1 MLAEPDGEIRQRGM
15 KMDKKIT
22 DEKLKAYSESG
33 KTYCDTYIL
42 KKVALAF
49 LAERAERAKNPGV
62 WDGAPDNATMCSVK
76 TWANGIMG
84 CVSEKEYKRELPK
97 TRVREFA
104 EARAKTEISIP
115 DTDVQLDVNEL
126 ADVIE
131 SAIIKYEESIK

>member
-1 MLAEPDGEIRQRGM
+1 MNEI
-15 KMDKKIT
+15 IT
-22 DEKLKAYSESG
+22 DEKLNMIKDNRSASIMIDGEWVSIG
-33 KTYCDTYIL
+33 QIVT
-42 KKVALAF
+42 AL

-62 WDGAPDNATMCSVK
+62 WDGAPEDATKCRIEYYSPNYAK
-76 TWANGIMG
+76 YTKG
-84 CVSEKEYKRELPK
+84 SEYTRELPK

>member
-1 MLAEPDGEIRQRGM
+1 M

-33 KTYCDTYIL
+33 KTFCDTYIL

-62 WDGAPDNATMCSVK
+62 WDGAPEDATKCRIEYYSPNYAK
-76 TWANGIMG
+76 YTKG
-84 CVSEKEYKRELPK
+84 SEYTRELPK
-97 TRVREFA
+97 TLAREIA

-115 DTDVQLDVNEL
+115 DTEVQLDVNEL

-131 SAIIKYEESIK
+131 SAIIEYEEELK